1 MNPASI
7 ISLCPDV
14 ASLTLPGMISD
25 HSRPSPFDALRI
37 PEFRSL
43 VTGRFIFIMGLRM
56 MSTLVGWWIYN
67 LTNAPIAI
75 GIVGLS
81 EFIPAVSLALYAG
94 HVIDISEKK
103 KLMITGISLYGLAAF
118 LLLILSSS
126 LGTRHL
132 SPHSIAAC
140 IYLIIFG
147 TGVIRSFT
155 GPIFNVML
163 AQVVPKKN
171 LQNAITWNTGV
182 FLSASIT
189 GHALGGFLIAGLGNT
204 GTLTVVLI
212 LVFSALIVCSSLK
225 RIQPLNK
232 GGEKKTWDSVKE
244 GLSFV
249 FKTRELLGAISL
261 DLFAVL
267 FGGAVALIPVYAR
280 DILKVGA
287 QGFGL
292 LNGASDMGSIFI
304 VIMLTIFPPRH
315 KQGKK
320 LLLAVA
326 GFGTCIIIFGLSKL
340 FWLSF
345 AVLLTSGVMDGISV
359 VTRGTIMQLKTPD
372 HMRGRV
378 LSVNSMFI
386 NSSNELGQFE
396 SGIAARLLG
405 VVPSVVFGGCMTL
418 AIVVFT
424 WFKAPSLR
432 KMEY

>member
-1 MNPASI
+1 MTT
-7 ISLCPDV
+7 DHR
-14 ASLTLPGMISD
+14 PG
-25 HSRPSPFDALRI
+25 SPLEALQI
-37 PEFRSL
+37 PQFRSL
-43 VTGRFIFIMGLRM
+43 VAGRFIFIMGLRM

-75 GIVGLS
+75 GVVGLS

-94 HVIDISEKK
+94 HIIDLSEKR
-103 KLMITGISLYGLAAF
+103 KLMLTGVCLYGTAAICLF
-118 LLLILSSS
+118 LLSYLGTNHLSS
-126 LGTRHL
+126 HW
-132 SPHSIAAC
+132 IAAA

-147 TGVIRSFT
+147 TGIIRSFT

-163 AQVVPKKN
+163 AQIVPKNK
-171 LQNAITWNTGV
+171 LQNAITWNTGA
-182 FLSASIT
+182 FLTASIV
-189 GHALGGFLIAGLGNT
+189 GHALGGFLIAWTGNS
-204 GTLTVVLI
+204 GTLLVVIILVLI
-212 LVFSALIVCSSLK
+212 AFLILTSLK
-225 RIQPLNK
+225 PIQPLNER
-232 GGEKKTWDSVKE
+232 GEKKTWDSVKE

-249 FKTRELLGAISL
+249 FKTKELLGAVSL

-267 FGGAVALIPVYAR
+267 FGGATALIPVYAR

-292 LNGASDMGSIFI
+292 LNGATDIGSICV
-304 VIMLTIFPPRH
+304 VILLTLFPPKR
-315 KQGKK
+315 KQGRK
-320 LLLAVA
+320 LLFAVA
-326 GFGTCIIIFGLSKL
+326 GFGICIIIFGLSKL

-345 AVLLTSGVMDGISV
+345 GILLISGMLDGISV

-418 AIVVFT
+418 LVVAFT
-424 WFKAPSLR
+424 WIKAPSLR

>member
-1 MNPASI
+1 
-7 ISLCPDV
+7 
-14 ASLTLPGMISD
+14 MIADPLRS
-25 HSRPSPFDALRI
+25 SPLDALRI

-43 VTGRFIFIMGLRM
+43 VIGRFIFIMGLRM

-94 HVIDISEKK
+94 HVIDLSEKR
-103 KLMITGISLYGLAAF
+103 KLMLTGVSLYALAAL
-118 LLLILSSS
+118 LLLILSSPA
-126 LGTRHL
+126 GTRHL
-132 SPHSIAAC
+132 NPHVIAGL

-147 TGVIRSFT
+147 TGIIRSFT

-163 AQVVPKKN
+163 AQIVPKNK
-171 LQNAITWNTGV
+171 LQNAITWNTGG
-182 FLSASIT
+182 FLSASII

-204 GTLTVVLI
+204 GTLTVAVILIFIAFLVLTRLRQI
-212 LVFSALIVCSSLK
+212 K
-225 RIQPLNK
+225 PLNER
-232 GGEKKTWDSVKE
+232 GEKRTWDSVKE
-244 GLSFV
+244 GLQFV
-249 FKTRELLGAISL
+249 FRTKELLAAISL

-292 LNGASDMGSIFI
+292 LNAASDIGSICI
-304 VIMLTIFPPRH
+304 VILLTIFPPKR
-315 KQGKK
+315 KQGLK
-320 LLLAVA
+320 LLAAVA

-345 AVLLTSGVMDGISV
+345 IVLLVSGLLDGISV

-396 SGIAARLLG
+396 SGMMARLLG

-418 AIVVFT
+418 LVVGIT
-424 WFKAPSLR
+424 WFKAPTLR

>member
-1 MNPASI
+1 MTAP
-7 ISLCPDV
+7 PV
-14 ASLTLPGMISD
+14 
-25 HSRPSPFDALRI
+25 RPSPFEALKI
-37 PEFRSL
+37 PQFRNL
-43 VTGRFIFIMGLRM
+43 VIGRFIFIMGLRM

-94 HVIDISEKK
+94 HVIDMSEKRK
-103 KLMITGISLYGLAAF
+103 MMLMGVGLYGLAAL
-118 LLLILSSS
+118 LLLILSTP
-126 LGTRHL
+126 LGTNHL
-132 SPHSIAAC
+132 HPHYIAAT

-163 AQVVPKKN
+163 AQIVPKSK

-182 FLSASIT
+182 FLSASVM
-189 GHALGGFLIAGLGNT
+189 GHAMGGFFIAGLGNT
-204 GTLTVVLI
+204 GTLVAVLI
-212 LVFSALIVCSSLK
+212 FVCLAFLILTSLK
-225 RIQPLNK
+225 RIQPLNER
-232 GGEKKTWDSVKE
+232 GEKKTWDSVKE

-249 FKTRELLGAISL
+249 FKTKELLGAVSL

-267 FGGAVALIPVYAR
+267 FGGATALIPVYAR

-287 QGFGL
+287 KGFGF
-292 LNGASDMGSIFI
+292 LNGASDMGAICI
-304 VIMLTIFPPRH
+304 VILLTVFPPKR

-345 AVLLTSGVMDGISV
+345 GILLLSGVMDGISV

-396 SGIAARLLG
+396 SGIMARLLG

-418 AIVVFT
+418 LVVAFT
-424 WFKAPSLR
+424 WFKAPTLR